1 MRWPRGRPGPSDTR
15 RLVCSAPA
23 IKITGLV
30 RHYRRTTAVAGLPVR
45 AERSQV
51 THPPAGVE
59 RAQTNTGPMAGIV

>member
-1 MRWPRGRPGPSDTR
+1 
-15 RLVCSAPA
+15 VCSAPA